1 MVADSKMS
9 NRSIKYQKQATL
21 GLIGLFCIV
30 SPLFAK
36 LPAQFQAFNTAT
48 QIESSEEIERTRISQ
63 RKVTAEQLAQAG
75 ILPNGQKLKIRRY
88 VDNPRRN
95 PQPDTTGWLENEI
108 IFVYD
113 SAGTCIGRIE
123 KRKWLWKHHYRNVC
137 ENAPAK

>member
-1 MVADSKMS
+1 MS
-9 NRSIKYQKQATL
+9 NRSTKYQKQATL
-21 GLIGLFCIV
+21 GLIGIVCIA

-36 LPAQFQAFNTAT
+36 LPAQFQAFNTAAE
-48 QIESSEEIERTRISQ
+48 IENSEKIERTRIEQ

-75 ILPNGQKLKIRRY
+75 VIPNGQKLKIRRY

-95 PQPDTTGWLENEI
+95 PQPDTTGWLESEI

-137 ENAPAK
+137 NNAPAM

>member
-1 MVADSKMS
+1 MS
-9 NRSIKYQKQATL
+9 NRSTKYQKQATL
-21 GLIGLFCIV
+21 GLIGIVCIA

-36 LPAQFQAFNTAT
+36 LPAQFQAFNTAAE
-48 QIESSEEIERTRISQ
+48 IENSEEIERTRIEQ

-75 ILPNGQKLKIRRY
+75 VIPNGQKLKIRRY

-95 PQPDTTGWLENEI
+95 PQPDTTGWLESEI

-123 KRKWLWKHHYRNVC
+123 QRKWLWKHHYRNVC
-137 ENAPAK
+137 KNAPAM

>member
-1 MVADSKMS
+1 MS
-9 NRSIKYQKQATL
+9 NRSTKYQRQATL
-21 GLIGLFCIV
+21 GLIGIVCIA

-36 LPAQFQAFNTAT
+36 LPAQFQAFNTAAE
-48 QIESSEEIERTRISQ
+48 IENSEKIERTRIEQ

-75 ILPNGQKLKIRRY
+75 VIPNGQKLKIRRY

-95 PQPDTTGWLENEI
+95 PQPDTTGWLESEI

-123 KRKWLWKHHYRNVC
+123 KRKWLWKYHYRNVC
-137 ENAPAK
+137 NNAPAM

>member
-1 MVADSKMS
+1 MS
-9 NRSIKYQKQATL
+9 NRSTKYQKQATL
-21 GLIGLFCIV
+21 GLIGIVCIA

-48 QIESSEEIERTRISQ
+48 EIENSEEIERTRIEQ

-75 ILPNGQKLKIRRY
+75 VIPNGQKLKIRRY

-95 PQPDTTGWLENEI
+95 PQPDTTGWLKSEI

-137 ENAPAK
+137 KNAPAM